1 MLIVIARYNEDIEW
15 SKKYSS
21 NVLIINKGDNI
32 EGIENQ
38 IFYPNVGREGHSYYK
53 YIVDN
58 YDNLDDYII
67 FLQGNPFDHTPNI
80 INILDNIND
89 IYNKNKEDF
98 MNILINTYINYTVIN
113 CETNNYNNIYIN
125 DVKNSNF
132 IYISQYINN
141 TSIRT
146 EEKLWEKCKTIRD
159 SYEKIFDKK
168 IDDDLKF
175 IYGAGAQFLVSR
187 ESILKHPKE
196 YYEKFYK
203 LLEYNSDP
211 IEGYTIER
219 FHKKIFD

>member
-21 NVLIINKGDNI
+21 KVLIINKGDNI
-32 EGIENQ
+32 EGIDNQ

-67 FLQGNPFDHTPNI
+67 FLQGNPLDHTPNI

>member
-15 SKKYSS
+15 SNKYSS
-21 NVLIINKGDNI
+21 NVLIINKGDKI
-32 EGIENQ
+32 EGIKNQ

-67 FLQGNPFDHTPNI
+67 FLQGNPLDHSPDI
-80 INILDNIND
+80 IKILDTIID
-89 IYNKNKEDF
+89 IYNKDKENF
-98 MNILINTYINYTVIN
+98 MNILINTNINYTVIN
-113 CETNNYNNIYIN
+113 CGYNYNNISIE

-146 EEKLWEKCKTIRD
+146 EEKLWENCKNIANT
-159 SYEKIFDKK
+159 YELVFNKK
-168 IDDDLKF
+168 IEDDLKF

-187 ESILKHPKE
+187 EAILKHPKS
-196 YYEKFYK
+196 YYEKLYK
-203 LLEYNSDP
+203 ILEYANNP
-211 IEGYTIER
+211 IEGHYIER
-219 FHKKIFD
+219 FHKYIFD

>member
-15 SKKYSS
+15 SNKYLS
-21 NVLIINKGDNI
+21 NVLIINKGDKI
-32 EGIENQ
+32 EGIKNQ

-67 FLQGNPFDHTPNI
+67 FLQGNPLDHSPDI
-80 INILDNIND
+80 INILDTFMEN
-89 IYNKNKEDF
+89 YNKDKENF
-98 MNILINTYINYTVIN
+98 MNIIINTNINYTLIN
-113 CETNNYNNIYIN
+113 CGYNYNNISIE

-146 EEKLWEKCKTIRD
+146 EEKLWENCKNIANT
-159 SYEKIFDKK
+159 YELVFNKK
-168 IDDDLKF
+168 IEDDLKF

-187 ESILKHPKE
+187 EAILKHHKS
-196 YYEKFYK
+196 YYEKLYK
-203 LLEYNSDP
+203 ILEYANNP
-211 IEGYTIER
+211 IEGHYIER
-219 FHKKIFD
+219 FHKYIFS